1 LETRL
6 LRGLR
11 AAWPASLLVLG
22 WLIAAPA
29 PAWGSIVVPVP
40 ERELTEDAVAVVVG
54 RVSAIQSRWD
64 GLRSHLL
71 TDVTVSI
78 DDVLKGDIPPG
89 DVTITQ
95 VGGRIGDVE
104 SRVVGSPEFG
114 VGETVFL
121 FLRLNADGT
130 LRVAHLY
137 QGKFSIST
145 DPHSGEQVVHRRT
158 PAGVVVLRPSSPAG
172 RLDDVDEQRHRL
184 SDFRDR
190 IRNHVRQ
197 VPRGRRLGQ
206 DRQRPAL
213 TPPMAD
219 VTGVSAQFTFLSS
232 PARWFEPDTNTPVS
246 MLLNSDGEPAA
257 PGGGFEQFVAAYA
270 TWSSVAG
277 SSFRY
282 QHGGFTTAAG
292 FRRDSVNAVSFRD
305 PLNQMDSPVGC
316 SGVLAIGGFFT
327 TSSQTRTVNGTTFA
341 RIVEGDVVMNSGW
354 QGCGFYEN
362 FANFAE
368 VATHELGHVLGLGH
382 SGDSSAT
389 MHGRAHF
396 DGRGASLAADD
407 IAGLTAIYPGSA
419 SGGLGDLVI
428 ESLALSPASMAAGAS
443 AMLTY
448 KVANR
453 GGAAITATYAEK
465 IYLSSNTTLDG
476 SDVPLTTTTG
486 HTADLAAGSTLTIS
500 RLVKIPAG
508 TTPGTYYLL
517 VQADA
522 LGVVPEASENNNVAT
537 LLLTVTQS
545 TGSEIILDNAKVG
558 TQNPAGGRTFTGV
571 WCAAGATT
579 RYGGGSLYSCG
590 PQTHQ
595 YWWTPRIPSTQT
607 YDVYVWWSS
616 CPTRSSNVPITVS
629 HGDGMTTRTF
639 DERTGGGQWHWHGRY
654 TFTAGTAGYVEVS
667 DLNGQAAAD
676 AVRFA
681 PVP

>member
-1 LETRL
+1 MRWLAPILAGL
-6 LRGLR
+6 LSLGDLLGAHASSVSHVLSIPDLARR
-11 AAWPASLLVLG
+11 ADAIVLG
-22 WLIAAPA
+22 D
-29 PAWGSIVVPVP
+29 V
-40 ERELTEDAVAVVVG
+40 RAV
-54 RVSAIQSRWD
+54 RSSWDRSHSAIYTEIEVAP
-64 GLRSHLL
+64 GE
-71 TDVTVSI
+71 
-78 DDVLKGDIPPG
+78 VLKGASSDSVWFEHLGGRVG
-89 DVTITQ
+89 DVT
-95 VGGRIGDVE
+95 
-104 SRVVGSPEFG
+104 SVV
-114 VGETVFL
+114 
-121 FLRLNADGT
+121 AGT
-130 LRVAHLY
+130 PAFV
-137 QGKFSIST
+137 
-145 DPHSGEQVVHRRT
+145 PGEQVLVFLVRG
-158 PAGVVVLRPSSPAG
+158 PAGGLR
-172 RLDDVDEQRHRL
+172 
-184 SDFRDR
+184 
-190 IRNHVRQ
+190 
-197 VPRGRRLGQ
+197 
-206 DRQRPAL
+206 
-213 TPPMAD
+213 
-219 VTGVSAQFTFLSS
+219 
-232 PARWFEPDTNTPVS
+232 
-246 MLLNSDGEPAA
+246 LLNLFQGKVLPRARSALGTAGGERDASPTPTRSWTRSRWITSA
-257 PGGGFEQFVAAYA
+257 PRSGGGFEQFVAAYA

-292 FRRDSVNAVSFRD
+292 FRRDSVSAVSFRD
-305 PLNQMDSPVGC
+305 PLNPMDSPVGC

-327 TSSQTRTVNGTTFA
+327 TSSQTRTINGTTFA

-354 QGCGFYEN
+354 QGCGFYQN

-486 HTADLAAGSTLTIS
+486 HTADLPAGSTLTIS
-500 RLVKIPAG
+500 RLVKISAG

-629 HGDGMTTRTF
+629 HGGGMTTRTF

-667 DLNGQAAAD
+667 DLNGQAAAN
-676 AVRFA
+676 AVRFV